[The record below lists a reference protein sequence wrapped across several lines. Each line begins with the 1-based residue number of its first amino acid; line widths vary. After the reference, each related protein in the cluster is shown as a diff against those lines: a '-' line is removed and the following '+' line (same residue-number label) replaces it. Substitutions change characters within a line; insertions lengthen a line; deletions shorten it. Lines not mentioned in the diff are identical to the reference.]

1 MVDRMVDRG
10 QRLSLSQSL
19 VSIFSLGLIDPRA
32 FESHHL
38 ITYTLTSLVDPS
50 SREWLL
56 SMNFEENVL
65 PDLQLFSRGADEDSF
80 IQSGQFGLDFLLKS
94 EL

>member
-1 MVDRMVDRG
+1 MN
-10 QRLSLSQSL
+10 LLE
-19 VSIFSLGLIDPRA
+19 SIISSFTHALIDPRR

-38 ITYTLTSLVDPS
+38 ITYTLTSLVEPA

-56 SMNFEENVL
+56 SLNFEENVL

-80 IQSGQFGLDFLLKS
+80 IQSGQFGLDFLLDG